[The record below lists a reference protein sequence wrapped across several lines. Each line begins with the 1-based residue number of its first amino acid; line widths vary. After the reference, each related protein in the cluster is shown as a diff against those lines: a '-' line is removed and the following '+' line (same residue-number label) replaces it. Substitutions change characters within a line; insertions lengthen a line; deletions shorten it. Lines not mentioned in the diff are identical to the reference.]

1 MGSVFADFHNAQRVG
16 DGRLLAA
23 CLAPIDTDHDPRRLQ
38 SFAQLSNYQT
48 ISADVRYHLV
58 QDRNAVKLPKAEANA
73 WVDIFVALWK
83 CVRELVTIRAASGTG
98 TGTGGDWTKVFDS
111 YKEMCNHLV
120 RGYTNFGFQ
129 SWTIPCLYTAGKYL
143 RMIALKADSQDKPKD
158 SAAADDAFGNGLSDD
173 IMGDTDKNKTLEQ
186 AAWTINRMFT
196 VCLSDRAELAES
208 RKWGIYSTTN
218 LLFKTYFKLNSI
230 SLTRNVIRALEA
242 AQSDLP
248 PLELFP
254 KSHRCTFKYY
264 RGVIDFLQEN
274 YTEAEANLTEALNL
288 CHKDSLRNREQILTY
303 LIPAHIV
310 NTHRLPTAK
319 LLAPHPKLS
328 SMFTPLFSAIRKGSL
343 SQFDDALSNAE
354 PELVKRRVYLTLE
367 RTRDIC
373 LRNLFRKVFLAAGYE
388 EPKDGDAD
396 PPAAEGGEAPKIR
409 RTRIRVEEFEAG
421 MRVGYKGATD
431 VMIDRDEV
439 ECFLANMIY
448 KNLMKGYIA
457 RDRGIVVLSK
467 AGAFPGTGV

>member
-1 MGSVFADFHNAQRVG
+1 MGSIFADFQEAQRLG
-16 DGRLLAA
+16 DGRLLAN
-23 CLAPIDTDHDPRRLQ
+23 CLGPIDSDRDPRRVQ

-48 ISADVRYHLV
+48 ISADVRYHLI

-83 CVRELVTIRAASGTG
+83 CVKDLATIQAGGA
-98 TGTGGDWTKVFDS
+98 GDWTKAFDS
-111 YKEMCNHLV
+111 YKDMCNLLV

-129 SWTIPCLYTAGKYL
+129 SWTIPCLYVAGKYL
-143 RMIALKADSQDKPKD
+143 RMIAMKADSQDK
-158 SAAADDAFGNGLSDD
+158 SGNSNGFANGFSDD
-173 IMGDTDKNKTLEQ
+173 IMGDTNKNKNLEQ
-186 AAWTINRMFT
+186 AAWAINRMFT

-242 AQSDLP
+242 SQPDLP

-264 RGVIDFLQEN
+264 RGVIDFLQEH
-274 YTEAEANLTEALNL
+274 YTDAEANLTEALNL
-288 CHKDSLRNREQILTY
+288 CHKASLRNREQILTY
-303 LIPAHIV
+303 LIPAHVV
-310 NTHRLPTAK
+310 NTHQLPTASV
-319 LLAPHPKLS
+319 LAPHPTLVS
-328 SMFTPLFSAIRKGSL
+328 IFTPLFTAIRTGSL
-343 SQFDDALSNAE
+343 AQFDDALSNAE
-354 PELVKRRVYLTLE
+354 PELVRRRIYLTLE

-373 LRNLFRKVFLAAGYE
+373 LRNLFRKVFLAAGWE
-388 EPKDGDAD
+388 ESKD
-396 PPAAEGGEAPKIR
+396 AATGEVTGKIR
-409 RTRIRVEEFEAG
+409 RTRIRIEEFEAA
-421 MRVGYKGATD
+421 MRVGSKGATD
-431 VMIDRDEV
+431 VMMERDEV

>member
-16 DGRLLAA
+16 DGRQLAL

-83 CVRELVTIRAASGTG
+83 SVKELVAIQATG
-98 TGTGGDWTKVFDS
+98 TGDWTNVFDS

-129 SWTIPCLYTAGKYL
+129 SWTIPCLYIAGKYL
-143 RMIALKADSQDKPKD
+143 RMIALKADSQDTPKD
-158 SAAADDAFGNGLSDD
+158 SADAFSNGLSDD
-173 IMGDTDKNKTLEQ
+173 IMSDADKNKTLEQ

-274 YTEAEANLTEALNL
+274 YTEAEANLTEALDL
-288 CHKDSLRNREQILTY
+288 CHKNSLRNREQILTY
-303 LIPAHIV
+303 LIPAHII
-310 NTHRLPTAK
+310 NTHQLPTAE

-328 SMFTPLFSAIRKGSL
+328 SMFTPLFGAIRKGSL
-343 SQFDDALSNAE
+343 SQFDEALSTAE
-354 PELVKRRVYLTLE
+354 PELVKRRIYLTLE

-388 EPKDGDAD
+388 EPKDGAT
-396 PPAAEGGEAPKIR
+396 PAESASKIR
-409 RTRIRVEEFEAG
+409 RTRIRIEEFEAG